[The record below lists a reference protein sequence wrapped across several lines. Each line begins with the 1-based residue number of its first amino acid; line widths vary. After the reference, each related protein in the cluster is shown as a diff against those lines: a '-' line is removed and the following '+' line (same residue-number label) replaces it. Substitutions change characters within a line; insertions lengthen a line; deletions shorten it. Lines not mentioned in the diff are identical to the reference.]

1 MKLAVT
7 SVVTLICLSY
17 GVAVRADCPLDHL
30 LIGCNRD
37 GVEGTDD
44 DTKLF
49 VDCSQKYRD
58 SGETD
63 HANWFY
69 PLQKSIF
76 SSYGYRIGEPGFDV
90 FQSTNANAGHTY
102 DPNRAPA
109 GEPDLDFGLI
119 VECYALSDG
128 LRAVHKEYPQFTI
141 AGAGESFDHS
151 AIHALRGDGH
161 VHLSYQAVDGE
172 SLHWITYRLH
182 DRFGRYE
189 SSEPFTVVFNVE
201 PLAGDLVVDD
211 AVDLADM
218 AALSHCWLRQDAAR
232 QNDYW
237 ERADTNRDG
246 AVNLIDFARMAANW
260 RVAAIR

>member
-1 MKLAVT
+1 MR
-7 SVVTLICLSY
+7 SVVVMGALLVCLSCLTS
-17 GVAVRADCPLDHL
+17 ARADCPLDHFL
-30 LIGCNRD
+30 VGCNQD
-37 GVEGTDD
+37 GIEGTEDD
-44 DTKLF
+44 AKLF

-69 PLQKSIF
+69 PLRKSIF

-90 FQSTNANAGHTY
+90 LQSANPNAGYTY

-109 GEPDLDFGLI
+109 GEPDLDYGVI
-119 VECYALSDG
+119 VECVALSDG

-151 AIHALRGDGH
+151 SIHALRGDGH

-172 SLHWITYRLH
+172 RLHWITYRLH
-182 DRFGRYE
+182 DWFGRYE
-189 SSEPFTVVFNVE
+189 SSEPFTIVFNVE
-201 PLAGDLVVDD
+201 PLAGNLVVDD
-211 AVDLADM
+211 AVGFADL
-218 AALSHCWLRQDAAR
+218 AALSQCWLRQDAAR
-232 QNDYW
+232 RNDYW
-237 ERADTNRDG
+237 ERADTNRNG

-260 RVAAIR
+260 RASTSR